1 MSEDSKSSGTWYLL
15 WTDFVDDYKPRGDWS
30 KSKVYFF
37 DSEASAEKYVNAT
50 LISKLKS
57 SGQIDEWLSK
67 DLKDYFKM
75 DDDENITAL
84 DSVDAADAFGA
95 LEELLNQ
102 AEYVS
107 RNFEYTIKRVEM
119 TRDV

>member
-1 MSEDSKSSGTWYLL
+1 MSDDSKNNTWYLL

-30 KSKVYFF
+30 KSRVYFF
-37 DSEASAEKYVNAT
+37 DSKDNAEKYVDRT

-57 SGQIDEWLSK
+57 SGQVDEWLSK
-67 DLKDYFKM
+67 ELKDYFKI
-75 DDDENITAL
+75 DNDENITAL
-84 DSVDAADAFGA
+84 DTVDEADAFRA

-107 RNFEYTIKRVEM
+107 RNCEYTIGRVEM
-119 TRDV
+119 TRVV